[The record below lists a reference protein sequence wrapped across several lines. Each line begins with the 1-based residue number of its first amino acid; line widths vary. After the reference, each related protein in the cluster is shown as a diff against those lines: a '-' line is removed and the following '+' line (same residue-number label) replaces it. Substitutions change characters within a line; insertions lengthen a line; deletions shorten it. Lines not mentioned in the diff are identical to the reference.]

1 KFTSYND
8 VLEKNGIY
16 EKTVSSIYEDS
27 EGIMWF
33 GLGNDGGLV
42 KYNKETDEI
51 INYLSDNEDINSIS
65 FNNIRSI
72 DEDSEGNIWIGTQSG
87 LNKLNKETEKFTV
100 YTYREGL
107 SNDFIY
113 GVIVDNNDNI
123 WVSTNY
129 GISM

>member
-1 KFTSYND
+1 MLYIDKEGLLWIGTRGGICTFDRKSKFTSYND

-51 INYLSDNEDINSIS
+51 INYLSDNEDI
-65 FNNIRSI
+65 
-72 DEDSEGNIWIGTQSG
+72 TQ
-87 LNKLNKETEKFTV
+87 
-100 YTYREGL
+100 
-107 SNDFIY
+107 
-113 GVIVDNNDNI
+113 
-123 WVSTNY
+123 
-129 GISM
+129 